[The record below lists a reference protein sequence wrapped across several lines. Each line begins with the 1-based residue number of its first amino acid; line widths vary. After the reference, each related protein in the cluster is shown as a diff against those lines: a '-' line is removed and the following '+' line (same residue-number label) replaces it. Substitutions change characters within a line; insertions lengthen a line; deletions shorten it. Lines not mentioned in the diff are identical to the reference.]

1 MDRLSREALQITSTV
16 FQAKSCFKGRGVAGW
31 AISPALY
38 VSTFGLDK
46 KNLTTI
52 ITIHLLQQNAARA
65 LDGRLG
71 LLFVSRLKKQMGA
84 ACSCHAGRTG
94 GSCLL
99 SLR

>member
-1 MDRLSREALQITSTV
+1 MDRLSRKALQITSTV

-52 ITIHLLQQNAARA
+52 ITIHLYYYSFAPAER
-65 LDGRLG
+65 
-71 LLFVSRLKKQMGA
+71 S
-84 ACSCHAGRTG
+84 ACS
-94 GSCLL
+94 
-99 SLR
+99 